1 MATTTVSRI
10 PISGAAHGVGV
21 LVVATATAGTLIH
34 TAHATAWDEVWL
46 YAVND
51 TATDRL
57 LNIQWGGTTA
67 TDDDIEYTVKAQNGL
82 YLIIPGLIL
91 TGSTTIRA
99 YCAAAANAIQISGYV
114 NRITA

>member
-1 MATTTVSRI
+1 MATFSKQKFSESTNGRQI
-10 PISGAAHGVGV
+10 K
-21 LVVATATAGTLIH
+21 VVATASSGTLIH
-34 TAHATAWDEVWL
+34 TADATAWDEVWL

-57 LNIQWGGTTA
+57 LTIQWGGTTA

-99 YCAAAANAIQISGYV
+99 FCAAAANAIQISGYV

>member
-1 MATTTVSRI
+1 MATFSKQKFSESTNGRQI
-10 PISGAAHGVGV
+10 K
-21 LVVATATAGTLIH
+21 VVATASSGTLIH
-34 TAHATAWDEVWL
+34 TAHSTAFDEVWL

-57 LNIQWGGTTA
+57 LTIQWGGTTA

-99 YCAAAANAIQISGYV
+99 LCAAAANAIQISGYV

>member
-1 MATTTVSRI
+1 MATFSKQKFSESTNGRQI
-10 PISGAAHGVGV
+10 K
-21 LVVATATAGTLIH
+21 VVATASSGTLIH
-34 TAHATAWDEVWL
+34 TSHATAFDEVWL

-57 LNIQWGGTTA
+57 LTIQWGGTTA

-91 TGSTTIRA
+91 TGSTTVRA
-99 YCAAAANAIQISGYV
+99 FCAAAANAIQISGYV

>member
-1 MATTTVSRI
+1 MATFSKQKFSESTNGRQI
-10 PISGAAHGVGV
+10 K
-21 LVVATATAGTLIH
+21 VVATASSGTLIH
-34 TAHATAWDEVWL
+34 TAHATAFDEVWL

-57 LNIQWGGTTA
+57 LTIQWGGTTA

-99 YCAAAANAIQISGYV
+99 FCAAAANAIQISGYV

>member
-1 MATTTVSRI
+1 MATFSKQKFSESTNGRQI
-10 PISGAAHGVGV
+10 K
-21 LVVATATAGTLIH
+21 VVATASSGTLIH
-34 TAHATAWDEVWL
+34 TAHSTAFDEVWL

-57 LNIQWGGTTA
+57 LTIQWGGTTA

-99 YCAAAANAIQISGYV
+99 FCAAAANAIQISGYV

>member
-1 MATTTVSRI
+1 MATFSKQKFSESTNGRQI
-10 PISGAAHGVGV
+10 K
-21 LVVATATAGTLIH
+21 VVATASSGTLIH

-57 LNIQWGGTTA
+57 LTIQWGGTTA

-99 YCAAAANAIQISGYV
+99 FCAAAANAIQISGYV

>member
-1 MATTTVSRI
+1 MATFSKQKFSESTNGRQI
-10 PISGAAHGVGV
+10 K
-21 LVVATATAGTLIH
+21 VVATASSGTLIH
-34 TAHATAWDEVWL
+34 TAHATAFDEVWL

>member
-1 MATTTVSRI
+1 MATFSKQKFSESTNGRQIKV
-10 PISGAAHGVGV
+10 A
-21 LVVATATAGTLIH
+21 ATASPGTLIH

-91 TGSTTIRA
+91 TGSTTVRA
-99 YCAAAANAIQISGYV
+99 FCAAAANAILISGYV

>member
-1 MATTTVSRI
+1 MATFSKQKFSESTNGRQIKV
-10 PISGAAHGVGV
+10 A
-21 LVVATATAGTLIH
+21 ATASSGTLIH
-34 TAHATAWDEVWL
+34 TAHSTAFDEVWL

-57 LNIQWGGTTA
+57 LTIQWGGTTA

>member
-1 MATTTVSRI
+1 MATFSKQKFSESTNGRQI
-10 PISGAAHGVGV
+10 K
-21 LVVATATAGTLIH
+21 VVATASSGTLIH

-57 LNIQWGGTTA
+57 LTIQWGGTTA

>member
-1 MATTTVSRI
+1 MATFSKQKFSESTNGRQI
-10 PISGAAHGVGV
+10 K
-21 LVVATATAGTLIH
+21 VVATASSGTLIH
-34 TAHATAWDEVWL
+34 TAHATAFDEVWL

-57 LNIQWGGTTA
+57 LTIQWGGTTA

>member
-1 MATTTVSRI
+1 MATFSKQKFSESTNGRQIKV
-10 PISGAAHGVGV
+10 A
-21 LVVATATAGTLIH
+21 ATASSGTLIH
-34 TAHATAWDEVWL
+34 TADATAWDEVWL

-57 LNIQWGGTTA
+57 LTIQWGGTTA

-91 TGSTTIRA
+91 TGSTTVRA
-99 YCAAAANAIQISGYV
+99 FCAAAADAIQISGYV

>member
-1 MATTTVSRI
+1 MATFSKQKFSESTNGRQI
-10 PISGAAHGVGV
+10 K
-21 LVVATATAGTLIH
+21 VVATASSGTLIH
-34 TAHATAWDEVWL
+34 TAHATAFDEVWL

-57 LNIQWGGTTA
+57 LTIQWGGTTA

-91 TGSTTIRA
+91 TGSTTVRA
-99 YCAAAANAIQISGYV
+99 FCAAAANAIQISGYV

>member
-1 MATTTVSRI
+1 MATFSKQKFSESTNGRQI
-10 PISGAAHGVGV
+10 K
-21 LVVATATAGTLIH
+21 VVATASSGTLIH
-34 TAHATAWDEVWL
+34 TAHSTAFDEVWL

-57 LNIQWGGTTA
+57 LTIQWGGTTA

>member
-1 MATTTVSRI
+1 MATFSKQKFSESTNGRQI
-10 PISGAAHGVGV
+10 K
-21 LVVATATAGTLIH
+21 VVATASSGTLIH
-34 TAHATAWDEVWL
+34 TAHSTAFDEVWL

-57 LNIQWGGTTA
+57 LTIQWGGTTA

-91 TGSTTIRA
+91 TGSTTVRA
-99 YCAAAANAIQISGYV
+99 FCAAAANAIQISGYV

>member
-1 MATTTVSRI
+1 MATFSKQKFSESTNGRQI
-10 PISGAAHGVGV
+10 K
-21 LVVATATAGTLIH
+21 VVATASSGTLIH
-34 TAHATAWDEVWL
+34 TADATAFDEVWL

-57 LNIQWGGTTA
+57 LTIQWGGTTA

-91 TGSTTIRA
+91 TGSTTVRA
-99 YCAAAANAIQISGYV
+99 FCAAAANAIQISGYV